1 MEQNG
6 KKKTQIVYNNCSKDL
21 NSFLSSNSFLQVGSE
36 NKRVVLGYELE
47 HQ

>member
-6 KKKTQIVYNNCSKDL
+6 GKKTQIVYNNCFKDL
-21 NSFLSSNSFLQVGSE
+21 NSFLSPNSFLQVGSE
-36 NKRVVLGYELE
+36 NKQVVLGYELE